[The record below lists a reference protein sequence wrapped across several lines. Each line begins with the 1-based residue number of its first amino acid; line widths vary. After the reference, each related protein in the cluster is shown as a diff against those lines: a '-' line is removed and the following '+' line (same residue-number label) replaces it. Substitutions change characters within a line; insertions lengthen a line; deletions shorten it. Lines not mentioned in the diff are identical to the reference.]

1 MVQRFANTAGVSRL
15 AYEMMNS
22 SFADYMQALR
32 LDACRRDFQSHEH
45 AARSITDI
53 AVLGLQQPGAFLA
66 GVSQAV
72 RRESERVA
80 CARLA
85 GGGLIQASSS
95 GSPSG

>member
-32 LDACRRDFQSHEH
+32 LDACRRDFQSQEH

-53 AVLGLQQPGAFLA
+53 ALSWGYNSPAHFSRVFRKQFGA
-66 GVSQAV
+66 
-72 RRESERVA
+72 
-80 CARLA
+80 
-85 GGGLIQASSS
+85 
-95 GSPSG
+95 SPSEWRARARPCIHR